1 METWLITIKYFSFA
15 PSVLLQH
22 VWFECATWQ
31 EEREWLGNKEMYGD
45 QIYKGT
51 AEVRAM
57 REWWRGG
64 VYCWGCVK
72 TDGYAQPIWPLSSY
86 SWPSWLRRE
95 KSFCWC
101 MSDKVGLRLYLISI
115 ISELRQSGIFK
126 CWDVGH
132 SVTGTVESVMWMWNS
147 VFAYFLHLW
156 GFFFT
161 FRQNSLE
168 TVHQRHQHLH

>member
-1 METWLITIKYFSFA
+1 
-15 PSVLLQH
+15 
-22 VWFECATWQ
+22 
-31 EEREWLGNKEMYGD
+31 MYGD

-51 AEVRAM
+51 AEVKAT

-101 MSDKVGLRLYLISI
+101 TSDKVGLRLYLISI
-115 ISELRQSGIFK
+115 ISELRQSGILK
-126 CWDVGH
+126 RWDVGH

-147 VFAYFLHLW
+147 VFAYVLHLW
-156 GFFFT
+156 GFFSHSDKTHWKWFINDINT
-161 FRQNSLE
+161 CTSPCNLQPHNDYINY
-168 TVHQRHQHLH
+168 